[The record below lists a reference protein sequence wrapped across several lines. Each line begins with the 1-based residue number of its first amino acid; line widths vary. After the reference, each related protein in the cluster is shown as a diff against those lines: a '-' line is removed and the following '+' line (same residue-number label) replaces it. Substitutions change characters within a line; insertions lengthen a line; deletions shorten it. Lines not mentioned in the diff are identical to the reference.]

1 MARPLRL
8 SFENAVY
15 HIIAR
20 GNRREPIFYDDDDR
34 NIFLGKVN
42 DTCLKYSFVCFVYCL
57 TDTHYHLFLR
67 TLLPNISDGMHYLN
81 TAYANRFKAR
91 HKIAG
96 VVFQGRYKSLLVDE
110 QSYSINLSVYIHL
123 TPLRTGIT
131 KDISAYP
138 WSSYR
143 GYVDGE
149 NTSVKLDT
157 GLVLD
162 QLDNDRKTARIKY
175 EAYVLENLMME
186 NPLKKSSARFA
197 YGGEEFIRSIKDRA
211 GDIGNPRE
219 IPEARALT
227 ANTAED
233 IINQVMAKF
242 SVTREELSS
251 KKRGNFL
258 RPMTLFLLKQFT
270 PMSLREIG
278 ELFHMDYAA
287 VSQACKRYQERLRTG
302 EKSDTHKAGN

>member
-1 MARPLRL
+1 MSRPLRL

-15 HIIAR
+15 HITAR

-34 NIFLGKVN
+34 NNFLGKIN
-42 DTCLKYSFVCFVYCL
+42 ETCLKYSFFCFAYCL
-57 TDTHYHLFLR
+57 MDTHYHLFLR

-81 TAYANRFKAR
+81 TAYANWFKAR
-91 HKIAG
+91 HKIVG

-110 QSYSINLSVYIHL
+110 HSYSINLSAYIHL
-123 TPLRTGIT
+123 TPFRAGIT
-131 KDISAYP
+131 ADIRAYP

-149 NTSVKLDT
+149 NTSVRLDT

-162 QLDNDRKTARIKY
+162 QLDNDRETARIKY

-186 NPLKKSSARFA
+186 NPLKKSFARFA

-211 GDIGNPRE
+211 GDIGNLRE

-233 IINQVMAKF
+233 IINQVMAQF
-242 SVTREELSS
+242 SVTREELFS

-258 RPMTLFLLKQFT
+258 RHMTLFLLKKFT

-287 VSQACKRYQERLRTG
+287 VSQACKRYEEKLSTG
-302 EKSDTHKAGN
+302 EKSDTHKAEI

>member
-20 GNRREPIFYDDDDR
+20 GNRREPIFFDDDDR
-34 NIFLGKVN
+34 NIFLGKIN
-42 DTCLKYSFVCFVYCL
+42 DTCLKYSFVCFAYCL
-57 TDTHYHLFLR
+57 MDTHYHLFLR

-81 TAYANRFKAR
+81 TAYANWFKAR

-96 VVFQGRYKSLLVDE
+96 VVFQGRYKSRLVDE
-110 QSYSINLSVYIHL
+110 HSYSINLSAYIHL
-123 TPLRTGIT
+123 TPLRAGIT

-143 GYVDGE
+143 EYVDGE
-149 NTSVKLDT
+149 STSVRLDT
-157 GLVLD
+157 VLVLR
-162 QLDNDRKTARIKY
+162 QFDNDRETARRKY

-186 NPLKKSSARFA
+186 NPLKKSFTRIA

-211 GDIGNPRE
+211 GKIGNLRE

-227 ANTAED
+227 SNTAED
-233 IINQVMAKF
+233 IIRQVMSQF
-242 SVTREELSS
+242 SVTREEIFR

-258 RPMTLFLLKQFT
+258 RHMTLFLLKQFT
-270 PMSLREIG
+270 QMSLREIG

-287 VSQACKRYQERLRTG
+287 VSQACKRYEERLRTG
-302 EKSDTHKAGN
+302 EKTDNHEKVR